1 MEEQSAEAIDN
12 RQEEHG
18 ENDNKKNAA
27 ARPENFEQW
36 EFALSI
42 LKEAVASVGI
52 KDISEYKG
60 EPLKLRWHVFSKTT
74 DADVIL
80 KLLVQGNFGLM
91 NADVLLIMPAR
102 WIVEEVENVLNQPN
116 ATRIL
121 DFKEEERND
130 VLREN
135 VRMILTRF
143 INQIPVVAFH
153 VLDQALNDAVQSHI
167 KTYVEPLLKEHW
179 QSMGL
184 PKGFTIS
191 PSEDFINHHKSV
203 DEQFKTLRQGFLG
216 NKRAWLTDEKRAR
229 LDEEHEQLRSQY
241 QTVKDYYHESQKA
254 FFAGQRNRTEDDWTK
269 EWESQSTRI
278 FPALNYRCLT
288 EINHYPPYELAYIH
302 LADSYGYSPEYIRKL
317 VTQASA
323 LKSSK
328 V

>member
-1 MEEQSAEAIDN
+1 M
-12 RQEEHG
+12 
-18 ENDNKKNAA
+18 
-27 ARPENFEQW
+27 NFEQW
-36 EFALSI
+36 ELALSV
-42 LKEAVASVGI
+42 LKEAVINAGI
-52 KDISEYKG
+52 RDISEYKG
-60 EPLKLRWHVFSKTT
+60 EPLKLRWHVFSSTT
-74 DADVIL
+74 DTDVVL
-80 KLLVQGNFGLM
+80 KLLVQGDFGLM
-91 NADVLLIMPAR
+91 SADVLLIKPAK
-102 WIVEEVENVLNQPN
+102 WIVKEVENVLNQPD

-121 DFKEEERND
+121 DFKEEERD
-130 VLREN
+130 GVLREN

-153 VLDQALNDAVQSHI
+153 VLNQALNDAVQSHI

-179 QSMGL
+179 QSLGL
-184 PKGFTIS
+184 PKSFTVS

-241 QTVKDYYHESQKA
+241 QTVKDYYYESQKA

-269 EWESQSTRI
+269 EWDTQSTRI
-278 FPALNYRCLT
+278 FPTMDYRCLT
-288 EINHYPPYELAYIH
+288 EINNYPPYELAYIH

-328 V
+328 G